1 LWRGPNDES
10 ASHFSHCDLASCR
23 QRRNV
28 NDFDPLNF
36 RLEWEEMMG
45 DADFVRETIQA
56 LNSHAAELDS
66 MYRGVMAAAKNR
78 TEIPNIKDIFQ
89 GMADASRECD
99 EMLEIYYGDEDP
111 LPPDVRRAIQRVQ
124 DGLSN
129 CASAFVAYMA
139 IARLT
144 LG

>member
-1 LWRGPNDES
+1 
-10 ASHFSHCDLASCR
+10 
-23 QRRNV
+23 
-28 NDFDPLNF
+28 
-36 RLEWEEMMG
+36 MG
-45 DADFVRETIQA
+45 DADFGREIIQA

-66 MYRGVMAAAKNR
+66 MYRMVMAAATNR
-78 TEIPNIKDIFQ
+78 TEIPNIRDIFQ
-89 GMADASRECD
+89 EMAEASKECD

-124 DGLSN
+124 DGLYN

-144 LG
+144 LD

>member
-1 LWRGPNDES
+1 
-10 ASHFSHCDLASCR
+10 
-23 QRRNV
+23 
-28 NDFDPLNF
+28 
-36 RLEWEEMMG
+36 MG
-45 DADFVRETIQA
+45 DADLVNEIVQA

-66 MYRGVMAAAKNR
+66 MYWGIMAATKNQ
-78 TEIPNIKDIFQ
+78 TEIANVKDIFQ
-89 GMADASRECD
+89 EMAEASRQCD
-99 EMLEIYYGDEDP
+99 EMLEIYLGDEDP
-111 LPPDVRRAIQRVQ
+111 LPLGLRPAIQRVQ

>member
-1 LWRGPNDES
+1 
-10 ASHFSHCDLASCR
+10 
-23 QRRNV
+23 
-28 NDFDPLNF
+28 
-36 RLEWEEMMG
+36 MG
-45 DADFVRETIQA
+45 DADFVRETIQT

-66 MYRGVMAAAKNR
+66 MYRVVMAAAKNR
-78 TEIPNIKDIFQ
+78 TEIPNVRHIFKE
-89 GMADASRECD
+89 MAEASRECD
-99 EMLEIYYGDEDP
+99 EMFEIHYGDEDP

>member
-1 LWRGPNDES
+1 
-10 ASHFSHCDLASCR
+10 
-23 QRRNV
+23 
-28 NDFDPLNF
+28 
-36 RLEWEEMMG
+36 MG

-66 MYRGVMAAAKNR
+66 MYRVVMAAAKNQ
-78 TEIPNIKDIFQ
+78 TEIPNVRHIFKE
-89 GMADASRECD
+89 MAEASRECD
-99 EMLEIYYGDEDP
+99 EMFEIHYGDEDP

-139 IARLT
+139 IARLIP
-144 LG
+144 G

>member
-1 LWRGPNDES
+1 
-10 ASHFSHCDLASCR
+10 
-23 QRRNV
+23 
-28 NDFDPLNF
+28 
-36 RLEWEEMMG
+36 MG
-45 DADFVRETIQA
+45 DAHFRKETIQA

-66 MYRGVMAAAKNR
+66 MYRGVMTAAKDR

-89 GMADASRECD
+89 EMAEASKECD
-99 EMLEIYYGDEDP
+99 EMFEIYYGDEDP

-124 DGLSN
+124 DGLFN
-129 CASAFVAYMA
+129 CASAFVAYMD

>member
-1 LWRGPNDES
+1 
-10 ASHFSHCDLASCR
+10 
-23 QRRNV
+23 
-28 NDFDPLNF
+28 
-36 RLEWEEMMG
+36 MG

-66 MYRGVMAAAKNR
+66 MCRGVIAAAQNR

-89 GMADASRECD
+89 EMAEASRECD

-111 LPPDVRRAIQRVQ
+111 LQPDVRRAIQRVQ

-144 LG
+144 PG

>member
-1 LWRGPNDES
+1 
-10 ASHFSHCDLASCR
+10 
-23 QRRNV
+23 
-28 NDFDPLNF
+28 
-36 RLEWEEMMG
+36 MG
-45 DADFVRETIQA
+45 DADFGREIIQA

-66 MYRGVMAAAKNR
+66 MYRMVMAAATNR
-78 TEIPNIKDIFQ
+78 TEIPNIKEIFQ
-89 GMADASRECD
+89 EMAEASKECD

-124 DGLSN
+124 DGLYN
-129 CASAFVAYMA
+129 CANAFVAYMA